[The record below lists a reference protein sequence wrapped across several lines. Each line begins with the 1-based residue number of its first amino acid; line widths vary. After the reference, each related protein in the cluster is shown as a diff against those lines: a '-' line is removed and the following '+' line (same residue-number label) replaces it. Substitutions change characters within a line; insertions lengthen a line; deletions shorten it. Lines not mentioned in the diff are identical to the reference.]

1 MTVFSSGV
9 LSAIREFDMIQPGDR
24 VLVCLSGGADSV
36 CLLSV
41 LSELSD
47 ELDLELF
54 AAHYNHRLRGDESDG
69 DEEFCAALCRGLGV
83 PLFVGSGDVRLEA
96 ERRSQGI
103 EECARDM
110 RYEFFYETAASLGGA
125 KIATAHNAEDNLET
139 VLMRIARGTGLK
151 GLCGIPPVRGEIIRP
166 LLYVKRAEIETY
178 LRVNGIPHRE
188 DSSNE
193 TDDYFRNV
201 IRHRVIPALRESS
214 LDPAASA
221 ANMTRLLREDES
233 FLDSLSEKY
242 LNEHPELSAS
252 DLASQPFSLS
262 SRVIRK
268 AAGSELSFS
277 HVEAVLKLLKSPDPS
292 ASLDLPGLIVRRE
305 YDRLVFGR
313 AESSTFEPFMIL
325 PGEARKI
332 PEAGRIVRAELI
344 ESAGE
349 IHKSF
354 TDLVFKS
361 ESVCGNMLIRP
372 RKTGDYIRLSSGSGQ
387 KSLKK
392 LFIDRKIP
400 AHLRSSVPV
409 VCDDAG
415 VLGVCGIGTDVRSR
429 AQKGDR
435 VIKISFEDIK

>member
-188 DSSNE
+188 DSSN
-193 TDDYFRNV
+193 
-201 IRHRVIPALRESS
+201 
-214 LDPAASA
+214 
-221 ANMTRLLREDES
+221 
-233 FLDSLSEKY
+233 
-242 LNEHPELSAS
+242 
-252 DLASQPFSLS
+252 
-262 SRVIRK
+262 
-268 AAGSELSFS
+268 
-277 HVEAVLKLLKSPDPS
+277 
-292 ASLDLPGLIVRRE
+292 
-305 YDRLVFGR
+305 
-313 AESSTFEPFMIL
+313 
-325 PGEARKI
+325 
-332 PEAGRIVRAELI
+332 
-344 ESAGE
+344 
-349 IHKSF
+349 
-354 TDLVFKS
+354 
-361 ESVCGNMLIRP
+361 
-372 RKTGDYIRLSSGSGQ
+372 
-387 KSLKK
+387 
-392 LFIDRKIP
+392 
-400 AHLRSSVPV
+400 
-409 VCDDAG
+409 
-415 VLGVCGIGTDVRSR
+415 
-429 AQKGDR
+429 
-435 VIKISFEDIK
+435 